1 MRSMI
6 LWLIL
11 ALLITAPVAAQDNRP
26 AIGPPLSMVGNW
38 RACLVLTATGARGV
52 PVPNATCGDV
62 RVSSDTFT
70 DVGFPPIVA
79 LKAQHTMNLGSL
91 FRSSRWPDAAS
102 VRFVIRDSATADSSA
117 FQLRLG
123 GIGGFDNGSVIALVR
138 QDSTGALSGTWHISC
153 YVCDDATG
161 TIVLRRKP

>member
-1 MRSMI
+1 MM

-11 ALLITAPVAAQDNRP
+11 ALLITAPVAAQDSRP
-26 AIGPPLSMVGNW
+26 VLGPPLSMVGNW
-38 RACLVLTATGARGV
+38 RACLVLTAPGARAV
-52 PVPNATCGDV
+52 PVPNATCGEV

-70 DVGFPPIVA
+70 DVGLPPIVA

-102 VRFVIRDSATADSSA
+102 VRFVMRDSATADSSA
-117 FQLRLG
+117 FRLQLG
-123 GIGGFDNGSVIALVR
+123 AIGGFDNGSVIALVR
-138 QDSTGALSGTWHISC
+138 QDSTGALSGTWQISC
-153 YVCDDATG
+153 YACDGAVG